1 MRNRIQRTIH
11 PENQFA
17 VCFGNHSHSI
27 EADPPVFV
35 SPRTIAFVLSSGQVD
50 HRISW
55 FCYKRELI
63 EPDIL
68 SQVYHGD
75 NWKGDGLSKRIT
87 RATNEDECNG
97 RASSVLRVH
106 YKLESRASGFPR
118 ALSGGRYLWLTP
130 LPIPDCSGLPSA
142 EKPLACASSS

>member
-35 SPRTIAFVLSSGQVD
+35 PPRTIACDLSSGQVD

-97 RASSVLRVH
+97 RASSVFAFITSSKRERVVFRGH
-106 YKLESRASGFPR
+106 CLVVD
-118 ALSGGRYLWLTP
+118 
-130 LPIPDCSGLPSA
+130 ISGLLLCQFLIARDFPSA
-142 EKPLACASSS
+142 EKPLTCASSS